1 MNPSNYV
8 VTVQKPTEVTA
19 LATGYFTSSTQ
30 LNLIIAKNTHFE
42 IYVIDSEGLKL
53 VKDDKG
59 TYRTLSSIQHVDE
72 YEQAEDQLVTVFEHG
87 KLIQEYSL
95 ETIRKRCDIP
105 VDQLDSISFMKKDA
119 LK

>member
-42 IYVIDSEGLKL
+42 IYIIDSEGLKL
-53 VKDDKG
+53 VKDVTIYGKIIILKCF
-59 TYRTLSSIQHVDE
+59 RLSVR
-72 YEQAEDQLVTVFEHG
+72 
-87 KLIQEYSL
+87 KSL
-95 ETIRKRCDIP
+95 WFIVK
-105 VDQLDSISFMKKDA
+105 
-119 LK
+119 